1 MGTREGSEALS
12 ASELKH
18 RKDMEY
24 EEDDGQEE
32 NVVEL
37 KHAMLSIPNLPIPR
51 GSDGKV
57 ASSLL
62 SIDDGLTA
70 VPSDVGYQDAELR
83 ETRFEAIL

>member
-37 KHAMLSIPNLPIPR
+37 KHAMLSIPNLPMPR

-57 ASSLL
+57 ALVS
-62 SIDDGLTA
+62 
-70 VPSDVGYQDAELR
+70 YQSVMV
-83 ETRFEAIL
+83 